1 MILALALYALL
12 LQALPPLLLLTYLD
26 LANPIAITR
35 NQYLLLSHCFN
46 VIKVRIKSKH
56 CYQCILR
63 IKLFLR
69 KSSITL
75 FTTQE
80 KITQVVIPE

>member
-1 MILALALYALL
+1 MLA
-12 LQALPPLLLLTYLD
+12 Q
-26 LANPIAITR
+26 
-35 NQYLLLSHCFN
+35 H
-46 VIKVRIKSKH
+46 
-56 CYQCILR
+56 ILR